1 MLQTNEI
8 PENYLSYSR
17 FELFIQCQAKFFHRY
32 VGKSEGKQDPESPAI
47 LGSLGHKVLEN
58 SYRQLL
64 DEDYSGPLKQKNDV
78 IQKHLKLCLTGVE
91 FPVSFFL
98 PAQEVLKPYV
108 ESEYFRSESIISLEQ
123 QFVLELGTLG
133 EIPILGYIDRIDQTG
148 AEAVKIVD
156 YKSNR
161 MLFTAEDLKQNL
173 QASIYIMAAQEMF
186 PDAANIEMQFHML
199 RHGIIQRTSRTPDEL
214 EEAKDFMLMLAQ
226 KIRSIDPDIC
236 PPESLNSYCPW
247 CEYRHLCEAYRE
259 ACEDEYSAI
268 SVDPNNVEAIAKQ
281 YENTSARAK
290 ILYARKEELAD
301 ILKMQLIGR
310 DKLQTDAHVYR
321 LGKTTT
327 TGFTDVSE
335 MIRLLSQTSGIGYE
349 QIINSITTIGKG
361 KFDEVLKNLKLE
373 LPEEDFLRFEAQME
387 ELSFCSYQ
395 PRLQSTV
402 RRKKQL
408 QKV

>member
-1 MLQTNEI
+1 MQVTTEI

-17 FELFIQCQAKFFHRY
+17 FELFLQCQAKFYHRY
-32 VGKSEGKQDPESPAI
+32 VDKSEGKQDPESPAI

-58 SYRQLL
+58 SYQELL
-64 DEDYSGPLKQKNDV
+64 DEGYSGPLKQKNDV
-78 IQKHLKLCLTGVE
+78 IQKHLKLCLSGSE
-91 FPVSFFL
+91 FPANLFQ
-98 PAQEVLKPYV
+98 PAQEVLKQYV
-108 ESEYFRSESIISLEQ
+108 ENEYLKAENIISLEQ
-123 QFVLELGTLG
+123 QFVFELGTLG
-133 EIPILGYIDRIDQTG
+133 EIPILGYIDRIDLPDSDT
-148 AEAVKIVD
+148 VKIVD

-161 MLFTAEDLKQNL
+161 MLYTAEELKQNL
-173 QASIYIMAAQEMF
+173 QASIYILAAHEMF

-199 RHGIIQRTSRTPDEL
+199 RHGIIQRTSRTDEEL
-214 EEAKDFMLMLAQ
+214 EEARDFMLVLAQ

-268 SVDPNNVEAIAKQ
+268 SVDPNNVEAIAEQ

-301 ILKMQLIGR
+301 ILKMQLINR

-335 MIRLLSQTSGIGYE
+335 MIRLLSQTSGIGSE

-361 KFDEVLKNLKLE
+361 KFDEVLKDLKRE
-373 LPEEDFLRFEAQME
+373 LPEEEFMRFEAQLE

-402 RRKKQL
+402 IRKSKTS
-408 QKV
+408 